1 LPADTTHYKTQRPTT
16 IAQAK
21 VEVFERAR
29 DTVVPALMRTFGRV
43 EIEVPRDSLVESD
56 GARAGP
62 MSHDPNG
69 TLAAAQPSTQ

>member
-1 LPADTTHYKTQRPTT
+1 MLDLDPTSDHHRSG
-16 IAQAK
+16 QGLG
-21 VEVFERAR
+21 FERAR